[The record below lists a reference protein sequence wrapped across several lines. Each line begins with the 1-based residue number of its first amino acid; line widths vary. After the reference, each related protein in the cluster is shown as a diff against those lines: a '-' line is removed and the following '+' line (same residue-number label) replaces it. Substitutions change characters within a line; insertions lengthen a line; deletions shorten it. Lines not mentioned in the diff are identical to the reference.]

1 MRQTVVDRW
10 MLIIAVILAA
20 IAAVQGARYVHRGSR
35 SRWTVLWMLFCFIAQ
50 LTVLSIR
57 GEMRASCP
65 LGDTGEVLIFSAWSL
80 TMFYMAVGSV
90 YRLSLLGVFTAP
102 LVCFLLSLALMPG
115 LLEVDPERKTVV
127 DGWRESHAAF
137 SVLAYGAL
145 GLAAVAGVMFIVLN
159 RQLKEAHM
167 DTGLFANLP
176 PARELSKVVKRL
188 LLLGFGLLTLGLVC
202 GLVMEKTG
210 AANKHLYVALG
221 QWAAYAALV
230 VLEWRRGMPPR
241 KLAMAAVLLFA
252 LSLMIFPLIN

>member
-1 MRQTVVDRW
+1 
-10 MLIIAVILAA
+10 MLILAVILAA
-20 IAAVQGARYVHRGSR
+20 VAAVQGASFVHRGHR
-35 SRWTVLWMLFCFIAQ
+35 SRWTVLWMLLCFIAQ

-80 TMFYMAVGSV
+80 TMFYMVIGSV

-102 LVCFLLSLALMPG
+102 LVCFLLAMALMPG
-115 LLEVDPERKTVV
+115 LLDTSPERKTVV

-145 GLAAVAGVMFIVLN
+145 GLAAVAGVMFVVLN

-167 DTGLFANLP
+167 TTGLFANLP
-176 PARELSKVVKRL
+176 PVRELSKVVKRL
-188 LLLGFGLLTLGLVC
+188 LLFGFALLTLGLVC

-210 AANKHLYVALG
+210 VANKHLYVALG
-221 QWAAYAALV
+221 QWLAYAILLLV
-230 VLEWRRGMPPR
+230 EWRRGMPPR
-241 KLAMAAVLLFA
+241 KLAIAAVVLFV